1 MNIKK
6 PTYKNSFKG
15 KFRDRALLVCWFS
28 PFGVPSVCETIAYIQ
43 DKLNYPL
50 TILNLY
56 DQNYDPGNYLTIS
69 PSINLNDFKIFMI
82 HNSVSYDINNLNSL
96 DKYLDTKIAD
106 FRGLKILFRQDD
118 HFKYLQFI
126 EYIKRTKF
134 DLIYTV
140 VPRETVSKLYS
151 KNKTGGAEVISC
163 LTTYVTPYLL
173 DQKHYLHKPYS
184 SREIDI
190 GYRGSIYPLHWGSLG
205 YEKRI
210 IGDLVQEK
218 LKTKKLNIDVSS
230 LEKDRLG
237 GDNWFEFLSNCKSVL
252 GVESGCSIFISTPS
266 EEKKIQ
272 NVISLMGKDD
282 NSKEYAQKYLNEL
295 KDLEEQTYFRM
306 ISPRMFEAI
315 AMGTTQILFP
325 GKYSN
330 ILKPN
335 KHYFAL
341 KKDLSN
347 IEQAIDLINDPIK
360 SKRMNECA
368 YEEVLENPK
377 YSIFSFIQEMN
388 VKIEETLKNKNMIK
402 SLKNKETSKH
412 KNLVM
417 LHAHS
422 HGLDIVRDKWLM
434 ECHKLK
440 DIKIH
445 QFNVSREIKISGTYH
460 HRKNSLGGSILSLK
474 LKKWEPGCLDFLFS
488 ELRHSDSL
496 EIYNLLKVF
505 EDGLYASPE
514 RLRLMYNL
522 PNNPQLSRVNDFK
535 WYLAYLLDTT
545 FTLFNELMITRGVSS
560 VLAINLPTLL
570 AASLYKQLTGIRIIY
585 HSFEYWPP
593 THNQLTS
600 VEIQFWEQLEAKLLK
615 YTDFNSTVSDKM
627 AQFMTGKYGHDFFST
642 SKILETCK
650 VYKDLLNNEDKEFF
664 IVQDQELNAKLSKLI
679 LKRDVKKYKN
689 LLINPLI
696 KQEVKKVFK
705 DNNLIRKL
713 KKLIPLKPKILIKK
727 TIFKLFGFV

>member
-1 MNIKK
+1 
-6 PTYKNSFKG
+6 
-15 KFRDRALLVCWFS
+15 
-28 PFGVPSVCETIAYIQ
+28 
-43 DKLNYPL
+43 
-50 TILNLY
+50 
-56 DQNYDPGNYLTIS
+56 
-69 PSINLNDFKIFMI
+69 
-82 HNSVSYDINNLNSL
+82 
-96 DKYLDTKIAD
+96 
-106 FRGLKILFRQDD
+106 
-118 HFKYLQFI
+118 
-126 EYIKRTKF
+126 
-134 DLIYTV
+134 
-140 VPRETVSKLYS
+140 
-151 KNKTGGAEVISC
+151 
-163 LTTYVTPYLL
+163 
-173 DQKHYLHKPYS
+173 
-184 SREIDI
+184 
-190 GYRGSIYPLHWGSLG
+190 
-205 YEKRI
+205 
-210 IGDLVQEK
+210 
-218 LKTKKLNIDVSS
+218 KTKKLNIDVSS

-272 NVISLMGKDD
+272 NVISLIGKDD